1 MWHNPR
7 LMNLTASALY
17 GVAAFIVFCIAV
29 IALVNSHLFPLK
41 KLQLRGE
48 LAHVDAA
55 AVEQVL
61 DGCVKGNFFGVDLLA
76 VREALE
82 SIPWVRRV
90 ELRRQWPDTLVATVE
105 EHRPLARWSEQ
116 ELVNT
121 YGERFQGRLDAELPR
136 FVGPAGR
143 EATMTAHYRRF
154 AELVAPLGFEIARLE
169 LSARQAWRL
178 QLVGKDDARL
188 TVMLGRDQT
197 PNDALN
203 RLRRFVALY
212 PHALAQLGGNVG
224 HVDLRYPNGFA
235 LRVPGLEQ
243 FETQHK
249 KAGSV

>member
-1 MWHNPR
+1 MKS
-7 LMNLTASALY
+7 SARWL
-17 GVAAFIVFCIAV
+17 G
-29 IALVNSHLFPLK
+29 ALVLLVLVWAVLYPNLFV
-41 KLQLRGE
+41 LRDSIAG
-48 LAHVDAA
+48 A
-55 AVEQVL
+55 
-61 DGCVKGNFFGVDLLA
+61 DGL
-76 VREALE
+76 
-82 SIPWVRRV
+82 
-90 ELRRQWPDTLVATVE
+90 TL
-105 EHRPLARWSEQ
+105 
-116 ELVNT
+116 
-121 YGERFQGRLDAELPR
+121 
-136 FVGPAGR
+136 
-143 EATMTAHYRRF
+143 AHYRRF